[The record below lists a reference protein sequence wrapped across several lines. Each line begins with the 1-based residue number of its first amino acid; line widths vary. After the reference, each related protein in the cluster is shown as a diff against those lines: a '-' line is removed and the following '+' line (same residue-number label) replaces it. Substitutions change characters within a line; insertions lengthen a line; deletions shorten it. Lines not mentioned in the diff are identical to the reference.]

1 MPYAMRRRPES
12 QLTTLRIHHRTTY
25 RYRQPVSLG
34 PHRLMLRPRE
44 SRDLR
49 LIAFDVTVAPDAT
62 VTWAH
67 DVSGNAVATAT
78 FATMAV
84 QLEIDSMAEL
94 ELHAAAWPVFDIA
107 GSAMSY
113 PFRYSAAEWTDLGA
127 LAFQQYQDPAGRLGG
142 WAQAFVGGRPTNT
155 LALLKDLSA
164 GVAEWVRYQSRE
176 DEGTQSP
183 IETLDRGWGSCRDF
197 AVLFVE
203 AARSLGFGARIV
215 SGYLYNPDRDL
226 VGSSDAGST
235 HAWAEVYV
243 PGAGW
248 ITFDPTNR
256 GVGGFNL
263 IPVAVARDIRQAMPV
278 SGSFVGMT
286 DAFQGMLVE
295 VSVTAR
301 TDTARAGSKKTS
313 NKSSALFS

>member
-1 MPYAMRRRPES
+1 
-12 QLTTLRIHHRTTY
+12 LITLRIDHRTTY
-25 RYRQPVSLG
+25 RYQQPVSLG

-49 LIAFDVTVAPDAT
+49 LIAFELMVTPAAT

-67 DVSGNAVATAT
+67 DVFGNAVATAT
-78 FATMAV
+78 FQTMTDTLVISSVADL
-84 QLEIDSMAEL
+84 QLD
-94 ELHAAAWPVFDIA
+94 AAAWPVFSMA
-107 GSAMSY
+107 ASAISY
-113 PFRYSAAEWTDLGA
+113 PFRYSDDEWTDLGA
-127 LAFQQYQDPAGRLGG
+127 LAIQQYPDPSGRLRV
-142 WAQAFVGGRPTNT
+142 WAQGFVRSSPTDT

-164 GVAEWVRYQSRE
+164 GISGWISYQSRE

-183 IETLDRGWGSCRDF
+183 PETLDRGWGSCRDF

-215 SGYLYNPDRDL
+215 SGYLYNGDQDR
-226 VGSSDAGST
+226 VGSEGAGST

-256 GVGGFNL
+256 SVGGFNL
-263 IPVAVARDIRQAMPV
+263 IPIAVARDIRQAMPV
-278 SGSFVGMT
+278 AGSFAGMT
-286 DAFQGMLVE
+286 DAFQGMWVE
-295 VSVTAR
+295 VCVT
-301 TDTARAGSKKTS
+301 SKPIP
-313 NKSSALFS
+313 